1 MFPIADTVAVS
12 TTEAPV
18 PAVRL
23 DEVRT
28 VVEVTGASK
37 MSRVASVVAVAGIA
51 SESVRMYS
59 NS

>member
-37 MSRVASVVAVAGIA
+37 MSRVASIVAVAGIS
-51 SESVRMYS
+51 SESVRM
-59 NS
+59 